1 MAFQAE
7 AQTLTEDKPVD
18 AGRGKRPIVYWADL
32 IRVVAIYLVVIVHVS
47 GQLTNVWGKI
57 PLIQWFTADIYGG
70 VARVSVPLFFMISG
84 YLLLP
89 RSESLGTFYGK
100 RMPKIVIPF
109 IFWSIFYISLT
120 CAGNAKLCTPDYLL
134 QFILLKRTYFHLW
147 FLYSLI
153 GIYFVL
159 PLLRLMIRPD
169 TDRKV
174 LWYLIV
180 LWLIFQPVRTLMD
193 QFLHF
198 SININAPLST
208 GFLPYFVL
216 GYLLGQVSLTRARVI
231 LAGVIFLAG
240 SLITVVGTYFL
251 TRASGQFNGYFYDYV
266 TIGTILSAAGA
277 FILLRRLSDLPAF
290 SSDRFHSLT
299 RWLAGGTF
307 GIYLIHVLFIWG
319 LDWLHVT
326 TFIGFALWSVPLV
339 ATLIFGLSF
348 AAVTVLQKIPGVKY
362 ILPG

>member
-1 MAFQAE
+1 
-7 AQTLTEDKPVD
+7 
-18 AGRGKRPIVYWADL
+18 
-32 IRVVAIYLVVIVHVS
+32 
-47 GQLTNVWGKI
+47 
-57 PLIQWFTADIYGG
+57 
-70 VARVSVPLFFMISG
+70 MISG

-89 RSESLGTFYGK
+89 RSESLGSFYGK

-120 CAGNAKLCTPDYLL
+120 CAGNANLCTPNYLL

-198 SININAPLST
+198 SININAPLAT

-216 GYLLGQVSLTRARVI
+216 GYLLGEISLTR
-231 LAGVIFLAG
+231 
-240 SLITVVGTYFL
+240 
-251 TRASGQFNGYFYDYV
+251 
-266 TIGTILSAAGA
+266 
-277 FILLRRLSDLPAF
+277 PA
-290 SSDRFHSLT
+290 
-299 RWLAGGTF
+299 
-307 GIYLIHVLFIWG
+307 
-319 LDWLHVT
+319 
-326 TFIGFALWSVPLV
+326 
-339 ATLIFGLSF
+339 
-348 AAVTVLQKIPGVKY
+348 
-362 ILPG
+362 